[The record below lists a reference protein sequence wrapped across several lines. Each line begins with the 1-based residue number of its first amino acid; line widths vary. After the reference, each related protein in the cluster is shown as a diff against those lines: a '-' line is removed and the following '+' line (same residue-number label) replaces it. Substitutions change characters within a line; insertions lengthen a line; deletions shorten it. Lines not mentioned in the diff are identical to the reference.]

1 MSRPIRARRRRRAA
15 LAAAWQL
22 GDIRRD
28 PPRLGRMYAGRG
40 FNLHQ
45 LSISLIKIK
54 NGTNRR
60 QFRQFGAIRTELG
73 NLCTKN
79 REISV

>member
-1 MSRPIRARRRRRAA
+1 M
-15 LAAAWQL
+15 AAW
-22 GDIRRD
+22 RYS
-28 PPRLGRMYAGRG
+28 PRSAAPRPDVRGRG